1 MRLPGLWTILN
12 HMQGGG
18 GEQPMLRAT
27 DRLDD
32 GSVIAVAIQ
41 IDPESGEAYISFEQT
56 DPELYGNLNAPK
68 AVVYSAVIYVL
79 RCLVRHD
86 IPLNQVW
93 CKRVASVG
101 CFGDL
106 LMERIAKYENLKA
119 A

>member
-1 MRLPGLWTILN
+1 MRGGYG
-12 HMQGGG
+12 QGCGD
-18 GEQPMLRAT
+18 EQPTLRAT

-41 IDPESGEAYISFEQT
+41 IDPQSGEAYISFEHT

-93 CKRVASVG
+93 CAECLRKRWLPR
-101 CFGDL
+101 L
-106 LMERIAKYENLKA
+106 LFSGLYG
-119 A
+119 